1 MLQVGSKLDVS
12 DNSGAKKVECIKVLN
27 KHSKSFA
34 YLGDFVIVSV
44 KQLRLKGNVKV
55 KKKDIC
61 LGLIFRTK
69 YQKKRLDGR
78 FFKFNTNSVILLNKN
93 FKPYGTRFFGPVAKD
108 LRQQKKLKISL
119 LRSSNY
125 I

>member
-1 MLQVGSKLDVS
+1 MLQVGSRLNVS
-12 DNSGAKKVECIKVLN
+12 DNSGAKKVECIKILN

-61 LGLIFRTK
+61 LAFIFKTK
-69 YQKKRLDGR
+69 ALKKRIDGR
-78 FFKFNTNSVILLNKN
+78 FFKFYNNTVILLNKN

-108 LRQQKKLKISL
+108 LRKQKKLKISL
-119 LRSSNY
+119 LRSSSY